1 MTGGISVVL
10 LSDERCD
17 VAAVERALDDV
28 DVRTTS
34 DTAEAVEALPAC
46 DCVVATS
53 TARGRELLGATDG
66 DLAVP
71 VVVLTD
77 DHGDRIDNER
87 VQHHRTDDLA
97 TLQER
102 VRDAVL
108 ADRERRRADARAS
121 GSAVDPAD
129 HEELAER
136 EAAYRTLVENI
147 PSGGVS
153 LFDRDL
159 RYTWVGGEVFDQID
173 LDPEAVVGKTIHEVH
188 SERFVDAYKDDYR
201 AVFDG
206 ERSTFEFEYRD
217 RQFVSDLVPIRENG
231 EVVAGMTMTRDV
243 TEERE
248 RQHDLQVKTR
258 AMDAA
263 AIGLVLTDPTQPD
276 NPLVYVN
283 EGYQEMTGYD
293 AEEVLGKNPRHLQG
307 PETEEEPN
315 ERMREA
321 VENAEPCAVEITNYR
336 KDGTPF
342 VNHVEITPI
351 FDDEG
356 DLVHFLGSQVDVT
369 ERHERERALARKNEQ
384 LEEFASVVS
393 HDLRSPLAVVRG
405 SVDLARNTGDL
416 GELDRAETTLDRMDE
431 LVDDLLAL
439 AREGRAIDPDS
450 VEPVSIA
457 DAAREAW
464 ATVDTTGATL
474 SVVDDDTV
482 DADPT
487 RLRQLLENLFRNS
500 VEHGSTSHRLGAD
513 DSVEHGST
521 GSRTPSDDSVE
532 HGVDDEGAHGT
543 DTEPTT
549 DLNVRVGALDGDD
562 CGFFVED
569 DGTGVPRDLRDRVL
583 DAGVTT
589 AQTGTGFGLAIVRQ
603 VAEAH
608 GWAIR
613 VTESASGGAR
623 FEFRVR
629 CVDDRSTA

>member
-1 MTGGISVVL
+1 MTEAVSVLL

-17 VAAVERALDDV
+17 IAAVERALDDV

-34 DTAEAVEALPAC
+34 DTAEAVRALAER
-46 DCVVATS
+46 DCVVVSSVVRA
-53 TARGRELLGATDG
+53 RELLVAVDR
-66 DLAVP
+66 DLTVS

-77 DHGDRIDNER
+77 DVEADIDDER
-87 VQHHRTDDLA
+87 VRLHRPGDLA
-97 TLQER
+97 TLQGR

-121 GSAVDPAD
+121 ESAVDPAD
-129 HEELAER
+129 HGELAER

-147 PSGGVS
+147 PDGGVS

-159 RYTWVGGEVFDQID
+159 RYTWAGGRVFDDID
-173 LDPEAVVGKTIHEVH
+173 LDPDDVVGKTIHEAH
-188 SERFVDAYKDDYR
+188 SEGFVDQYESDYR
-201 AVFDG
+201 AVFEGD
-206 ERSTFEFEYRD
+206 RSSFEFEYKD

-231 EVVAGMTMTRDV
+231 QIVAGMTMTRDV

-248 RQHDLQVKTR
+248 RQRDLQVRTR

-263 AIGLVLTDPTQPD
+263 AIGLVLTDPTRPD

-293 AEEVLGKNPRHLQG
+293 ADEVLGKNPRHLQG

-321 VENAEPCAVEITNYR
+321 VERAEPCAVEITNYR

-342 VNHVEITPI
+342 ANHVEITPI

-384 LEEFASVVS
+384 LEEFASIVS
-393 HDLRSPLAVVRG
+393 HDLRSPLAVLRG
-405 SVDLARNTGDL
+405 SVELARDTGDL
-416 GELDRAETTLDRMDE
+416 GELDRAETALDRMDE
-431 LVDDLLAL
+431 LVDDLLTL
-439 AREGRAIDPDS
+439 AREGRALDPDS

-464 ATVDTTGATL
+464 ATVDTGGATL
-474 SVVDDDTV
+474 TVVDDDTV

-500 VEHGSTSHRLGAD
+500 VEHGVEGGDADGEAD
-513 DSVEHGST
+513 DPE
-521 GSRTPSDDSVE
+521 
-532 HGVDDEGAHGT
+532 
-543 DTEPTT
+543 TESTT
-549 DLNVRVGALDGDD
+549 DLDVRVGALDGDG

-569 DGTGVPRDLRDRVL
+569 DGIGIPRDLRDRVL

-608 GWAIR
+608 GWAVRIA
-613 VTESASGGAR
+613 ESASGGAR

-629 CVDDRSTA
+629 CVDDRSAE